1 MSCIKTSFSL
11 LLYTIPACHIS
22 MLWISSDGRETKYVK
37 FLYVFFVGRV
47 IASRVG
53 GWCRVSKGGS
63 PGALIFI
70 LLIWWS
76 HADMVLSGWTHV
88 DMVWR

>member
-1 MSCIKTSFSL
+1 M
-11 LLYTIPACHIS
+11 PHINV
-22 MLWISSDGRETKYVK
+22 MDK
-37 FLYVFFVGRV
+37 FQWEGNQICEIFVCFFVGRV

-53 GWCRVSKGGS
+53 GWCRVIKGGS

-76 HADMVLSGWTHV
+76 HADMVLSGCTHV
-88 DMVWR
+88 DMVWQ